1 MHLGA
6 ERTGVLHICLSEV
19 PLVTSGLKAAVRR
32 QQAAGTY
39 PYAQRAHQPYR
50 QRLGRTQRR
59 LSPNCTQT
67 ICRTVFEWPT
77 RCAMYS
83 IGIPALDSSETNCGS
98 PRSVHI
104 PPLLPGPTR
113 CKPTATLGSGR
124 SASRPLTVSLATWRP
139 TAVDAGDT
147 GQSCTPRVSAP
158 STTRLVP
165 LTRLAMGLARKTTGA
180 ATCS

>member
-67 ICRTVFEWPT
+67 DMQDGVRMADQMRDVLNRYPC
-77 RCAMYS
+77 
-83 IGIPALDSSETNCGS
+83 
-98 PRSVHI
+98 
-104 PPLLPGPTR
+104 
-113 CKPTATLGSGR
+113 
-124 SASRPLTVSLATWRP
+124 SRQQRDELW
-139 TAVDAGDT
+139 
-147 GQSCTPRVSAP
+147 QP
-158 STTRLVP
+158 S
-165 LTRLAMGLARKTTGA
+165 
-180 ATCS
+180 